1 MPQAARRRTF
11 QAYPSDAGEARGET
25 NRTPLQRVSAQ
36 SRPRALHAPEREL
49 DEKID
54 EIEALIH
61 AEALADVHRW
71 RWLLYLIA
79 AVKIAFFAFVL
90 VGIVL
95 IVWKY
100 GYGG

>member
-1 MPQAARRRTF
+1 MKAITGMEGVPMTRKK
-11 QAYPSDAGEARGET
+11 PI
-25 NRTPLQRVSAQ
+25 TPEMEQLIEG
-36 SRPRALHAPEREL
+36 ALHATPGEL

-54 EIEALIH
+54 EMEDLIH
-61 AEALADVHRW
+61 RQALADVHRR
-71 RWLLYLIA
+71 RWLFYLIGA
-79 AVKIAFFAFVL
+79 AEIAFFAFVL

>member
-1 MPQAARRRTF
+1 MTKGNKPI
-11 QAYPSDAGEARGET
+11 
-25 NRTPLQRVSAQ
+25 TPEMQQLIE
-36 SRPRALHAPEREL
+36 RALHAPEREH
-49 DEKID
+49 DEIID
-54 EIEALIH
+54 EIWALIH
-61 AEALADVHRW
+61 KEALADVHRW

-79 AVKIAFFAFVL
+79 AAKIAFFTFVL

>member
-1 MPQAARRRTF
+1 MTRQKPI
-11 QAYPSDAGEARGET
+11 
-25 NRTPLQRVSAQ
+25 TPEMEQLVE
-36 SRPRALHAPEREL
+36 RALHATPGREL
-49 DEKID
+49 DERID

-61 AEALADVHRW
+61 AQALADVHRR
-71 RWLLYLIA
+71 RWLWYLIA
-79 AVKIAFFAFVL
+79 VAEIAFFAFVL